1 MSGLIGSVFSFF
13 APLLLRMVDIWVRN
27 SQKQED
33 IKKSYYAFLDA
44 VDKSGA
50 AKVANHISAVRAK
63 DAEVDRLLKE
73 IEMEK
78 NKNEQK

>member
-1 MSGLIGSVFSFF
+1 MI
-13 APLLLRMVDIWVRN
+13 DIWVRN